1 MIRAT
6 NGPMRGK
13 YEARSSIVY
22 SCSPRAVASRPCP
35 MVLSDHRRNGSVRL
49 IPPYST
55 ALFRLIRFAP
65 KLRLSAQKPHGSS
78 SVSARIDQS
87 KFLQMTQI
95 VVQCSVCYKGID
107 LNAGSGKLAF
117 IPPIDGL
124 KNLALRF
131 IKVMYD
137 AKRRHRS
144 ARQEPI
150 ADCSGD
156 FRELRLQRRGVG
168 TAQRYPVQIF
178 VLHENMRIMDTEVR
192 MPIATQAEELVVW
205 TQPKTLAEAKSLFA
219 PYSPKFQTVPCNV
232 KAALGKAW
240 VSVLYLSSPEQDS
253 AVESTLATLRSRKV
267 SNLLVYTPHRSTDF
281 AFRVGTMVGRQ
292 RFTEAQLAFNWPHLR
307 QLLKARNIRTQP
319 RHSIDEEAS
328 FGVLDAR
335 QRLGLSQEQLANAL
349 NVTAR
354 TVQNWEAGRGTSQMN
369 KKTRDL
375 RELLSRMDDYVV
387 APEEKHWLSAPLEAF
402 AGRTPQ
408 ELIADGRIRDLVIE
422 FDRLREG
429 QPV

>member
-1 MIRAT
+1 
-6 NGPMRGK
+6 
-13 YEARSSIVY
+13 
-22 SCSPRAVASRPCP
+22 

-65 KLRLSAQKPHGSS
+65 KLRLCAQKPRGSL

-87 KFLQMTQI
+87 RFLQMTRIMAQR
-95 VVQCSVCYKGID
+95 SVSRMGID
-107 LNAGSGKLAF
+107 LNADSGKLAF
-117 IPPIDGL
+117 PPTIDGL

-137 AKRRHRS
+137 AKRRNIS
-144 ARQEPI
+144 ARQEPN
-150 ADCSGD
+150 ADCSSD
-156 FRELRLQRRGVG
+156 FLELRFQRRRLG
-168 TAQRYPVQIF
+168 TAQRYLIQIF
-178 VLHENMRIMDTEVR
+178 VLHENMRIMNTEVR

-253 AVESTLATLRSRKV
+253 AVERTLATLRSCKV
-267 SNLLVYTPHRSTDF
+267 SNLLVYTPHRSADF

-319 RHSIDEEAS
+319 GHNIDEETS

-349 NVTAR
+349 NVSAR

-387 APEEKHWLSAPLEAF
+387 APEEKHWLSTPLEAF